1 MGADLRAKPFYLDD
15 EAVKWVEE
23 TLRRMRT
30 EDKVGQLFCVLY
42 RTAAEEEL
50 RDVYRI
56 LKPGGCM
63 YRCVPLEKAVAFGN
77 LLADTAD
84 IPLLIAANLE
94 KGGNGIIEEGTQI
107 GSPMQVA
114 ATGDAEMA
122 EKLAIVCAEEGK
134 AVGANWAFAP
144 IIDID
149 SNFRNPITNT
159 RTFGSN
165 PELVRDMGVAYVNT
179 VQRLGMAAAIKHFPG
194 DGQDERDQHLVTS
207 INDMDRETWDATYGK
222 VYKACIDAGALT
234 CMTGHIMLP
243 CYSRY
248 FTPGIRDDE
257 IMPSSLDKG
266 LLQGLLRGQLGFNG
280 LIVTDATTMA
290 GFTLPMS
297 RRKAVPYA
305 IACGCDMFL
314 FARNLEEDVRFMMDG
329 VADGIITG
337 QRLDE
342 AVTRI
347 LALKAALGLHLRG
360 KGANLPG
367 RRAEQP
373 AQTVQQERPE
383 FRVRHTDGAR
393 LSIESAKKMIG
404 TELHR
409 NWANECAERSI
420 TLVKEQQGVL
430 PITPE
435 KYKRILFHAIEST
448 GGTSIYTVKEAC
460 SLVAA
465 LLENEGFTVDIF
477 EPSDGM
483 EGKTPKTTDT
493 IGSYDLILYVV
504 NLATKSNQTVVRIE
518 WAQPMGANCGHYIN
532 DIPTVFVSLENPYH
546 LLDFPRVKTFINCYS
561 SSDITIKALI
571 EKLCGRSPFKGA
583 NPVDPFCGKW
593 DARL

>member
-1 MGADLRAKPFYLDD
+1 MHADMSAELMAKPFYLDD
-15 EAVKWVEE
+15 DAVRWVDE
-23 TLRRMRT
+23 TLHNMST
-30 EDKVGQLFCVLY
+30 EEKVGQLFCVLY

-77 LLADTAD
+77 MLADMAD
-84 IPLLIAANLE
+84 IPLLVAANLE
-94 KGGNGIIEEGTQI
+94 KGGNGIIEEGTQV
-107 GSPMQVA
+107 GSPMQIA

-122 EKLAIVCAEEGK
+122 EKLAAACAEEGK

-159 RTFGSN
+159 RTFGSD
-165 PELVRDMGVAYVNT
+165 PELVREMGVAYVNT

-207 INDMDRETWDATYGK
+207 VNDMDRETWDSTYGM

-243 CYSRY
+243 EYSRY

-257 IMPSSLDKG
+257 IMPASLDKG
-266 LLQGLLRGQLGFNG
+266 LLQGLLRRQLGFNG

-297 RRKAVPYA
+297 RKKAVPYA
-305 IACGCDMFL
+305 VACGCDMFL

-329 VADGIITG
+329 VADGTITG

-347 LALKAALGLHLRG
+347 LALKAALGLHLHG
-360 KGANLPG
+360 KS
-367 RRAEQP
+367 
-373 AQTVQQERPE
+373 
-383 FRVRHTDGAR
+383 DAR
-393 LSIESAKKMIG
+393 LSIESAKKVIG
-404 TELHR
+404 TALHR
-409 NWANECAERSI
+409 NWAIECADRSI
-420 TLVKEQQGVL
+420 TLVKEQPGVL

-448 GGTSIYTVKEAC
+448 GGTSLYTVKEAC
-460 SLVAA
+460 SLVAGM
-465 LLENEGFTVDIF
+465 LKDEGFIVDIF
-477 EPSDGM
+477 KPSDGM

-493 IGSYDLILYVV
+493 IGAYDLILYVA

-546 LLDFPRVKTFINCYS
+546 LLDFPRVKTFVNCYS

-571 EKLCGRSPFKGA
+571 EKLCGRSSFKGIS
-583 NPVDPFCGKW
+583 PVDPFCGKW